1 LLGNRQVLSV
11 IQGDAVPQ
19 RFIPKLIQLY
29 ERGRFPFDRL
39 LKFYEF
45 AKISQAIADSKRG
58 SIAKP
63 VLLISCLI

>member
-1 LLGNRQVLSV
+1 M
-11 IQGDAVPQ
+11 PQ